1 MGCIRSAVL
10 AFGLFLSAANAP
22 SFASE
27 TKRVLLLHSF
37 GPDVK
42 PWSDY
47 ARAIRAELIRQS
59 PRPLDLHEHSLSTAR
74 SSDENPEVPFVQYL
88 RALFSKHQPDLI
100 VSIGAPAAAFVQRH
114 RQQLFP
120 AAPMLL
126 TVVDQR
132 RIRYSALTG
141 NDAVVAVA
149 IDYLAAFENILR
161 VLPDTKSVV
170 VVTGNS
176 PIEQYWKEE
185 IEKQVT
191 PLTNRIT
198 LNWTN
203 DLSFEELLKRAAA
216 LPPQTAIFWELMVVD
231 AAGVQHDE
239 GSALRKLHAVA
250 NAPIFSY
257 TDAFFGREIVGGPH
271 VPVLDAGQ
279 QTATAA
285 MRILGGEKASDVVV
299 PPVGMGTPKFDWRE
313 MQRWNIS
320 ASSLPPGSEIHFR
333 EPSVW
338 ERYHW
343 QIIGVLV
350 ALLIQ
355 AALIFGLLYERRRR
369 YKAEIEARERMAELA
384 HMNRHSVASGM
395 SAAITHELNQPL
407 GAILNNAET
416 ADIILNSDNPDLDE
430 LRTVLAEIKN
440 DDWRASEIIRRLR
453 FLISKNAADF
463 KSLDLN
469 QVVRDALAI
478 VSVQAR
484 TSEVEIHQSLA
495 PGSLLVHGDPI
506 QLQQVVLNLAMN
518 GIDAMQGDAKA
529 RRSIVAQTARLD
541 DTAIEFSISD
551 SGPGIASDK
560 LTGIFEPFFTTKST
574 GMGLGLSLART
585 IIESHGGKLWA
596 ENGSNGGAVFRFR
609 VPRIRVERAAHRHV
623 SP

>member
-22 SFASE
+22 GFASE

-47 ARAIRAELIRQS
+47 ARAIRTELIRQS
-59 PRPLDLHEHSLSTAR
+59 PRPLDLHEHSLATAR

-126 TVVDQR
+126 TVVDQSR
-132 RIRYSALTG
+132 VRYSALTD

-185 IEKQVT
+185 IGKQVT
-191 PLTNRIT
+191 PLTNRIA

-216 LPPQTAIFWELMVVD
+216 LPPKTAIFWELMVVD

-239 GSALRKLHAVA
+239 GSALKKLHAVA

-271 VPVLDAGQ
+271 VPVLEAGQ

-285 MRILGGEKASDVVV
+285 MRILGGEKASAVTV
-299 PPVGMGTPKFDWRE
+299 PPVGMGAPKFDWRE
-313 MQRWNIS
+313 MQRWGIS
-320 ASSLPPGSEIHFR
+320 ASNLPPGSEIHFR

-343 QIIGVLV
+343 QIIGVIV

-355 AALIFGLLYERRRR
+355 AALILGLLYERRRR
-369 YKAEIEARERMAELA
+369 HQAEIDARERMAELA
-384 HMNRHSVASGM
+384 HMNRYTVASGM
-395 SAAITHELNQPL
+395 SAAIAHELNQPL
-407 GAILNNAET
+407 GAILNNTET
-416 ADIILNSDNPDLDE
+416 AEIILNSDNPDLKE
-430 LRTVLAEIKN
+430 LRTVLAEIRN

-453 FLISKNAADF
+453 SLISKNTADF
-463 KSLDLN
+463 RSLDLN
-469 QVVRDALAI
+469 QVVREALAI
-478 VSVQAR
+478 ASVQAH
-484 TSEVEIHQSLA
+484 TNDVEIHQTLA
-495 PGSLLVHGDPI
+495 AGALQAHGDPV
-506 QLQQVVLNLAMN
+506 QLQQVVLNLAIN
-518 GIDAMQGDAKA
+518 GIEAVDGNAKA
-529 RRSIVAQTARLD
+529 RKSVVVQTTRMD

-560 LTGIFEPFFTTKST
+560 LTGIFEPFFTTKTT

-596 ENGSNGGAVFRFR
+596 ENGANGGAVFRFHI
-609 VPRIRVERAAHRHV
+609 PRPRSTRAH
-623 SP
+623 